1 MIKYRKGGVKP
12 MSLTVR
18 EVMQK
23 LSKEH
28 PDSPCKRTIERLF
41 YDENNILKTK
51 ETEIDE
57 VPVESVTREI
67 DGSVVIG

>member
-1 MIKYRKGGVKP
+1 

-28 PDSPCKRTIERLF
+28 PDAPCKVSKERLF
-41 YDENNILKTK
+41 YVPDEDDPKDRNKDGIDTK
-51 ETEIDE
+51 LTEIE
-57 VPVESVTREI
+57 QVPVESVTRSL
-67 DGSVVIG
+67 DGSVIG

>member
-1 MIKYRKGGVKP
+1 

-23 LSKEH
+23 LSKEP
-28 PDSPCKRTIERLF
+28 PDAPCRVRTERLH
-41 YDENNILKTK
+41 YGDNGDLLPT
-51 ETEIDE
+51 ETEIE
-57 VPVESVTREI
+57 QVPVESVTRSL

>member
-1 MIKYRKGGVKP
+1 

-28 PDSPCKRTIERLF
+28 PDAPVKRTIERLF
-41 YDENNILKTK
+41 YVPDEDDPEDINKNTINEEL
-51 ETEIDE
+51 TEVE
-57 VPVESVTREI
+57 QVPVESVTREI
-67 DGSVVIG
+67 NGSVVIG

>member
-1 MIKYRKGGVKP
+1 

-28 PDSPCKRTIERLF
+28 PDSPVKTTIERL
-41 YDENNILKTK
+41 YYRMGVIRPE
-51 ETEIDE
+51 ETEIE
-57 VPVESVTREI
+57 QVPVESVTRSL

>member
-1 MIKYRKGGVKP
+1 

-28 PDSPCKRTIERLF
+28 PDAPVNTTIERL
-41 YDENNILKTK
+41 YYRMGVIRPE
-51 ETEIDE
+51 ETEIE
-57 VPVESVTREI
+57 HPPVESVTRSL

>member
-1 MIKYRKGGVKP
+1 

-28 PDSPCKRTIERLF
+28 PDAPCRVRLEKLR
-41 YDENNILKTK
+41 YETEPGQEDAWPPKWVLVPE
-51 ETEIDE
+51 ETEIE
-57 VPVESVTREI
+57 QVPVESVTRSL